1 MSELFPMH
9 LRGVLTGTAVACQW
23 VFNGLVA
30 LLLPIAMAQ
39 FGSATFFVFAGIN
52 VLSLIFVATCLPE
65 TKGKSLEA
73 LEKFLEK
80 ELGKPA

>member
-1 MSELFPMH
+1 MNLSLCPK
-9 LRGVLTGTAVACQW
+9 
-23 VFNGLVA
+23 
-30 LLLPIAMAQ
+30 LLDHH
-39 FGSATFFVFAGIN
+39 IN